1 MFSALFSQ
9 IVVSREKVVL
19 LCKILNINM
28 DSLEEVKVNGNQ
40 LILTDIDEETKE
52 ITKEDIVNLICK
64 NGCAE
69 I

>member
-1 MFSALFSQ
+1 
-9 IVVSREKVVL
+9 
-19 LCKILNINM
+19 M